1 MKQLESPVVI
11 AASVTLAAVIFAGVF
26 FWRQKKKQTFFYS
39 ERSLEEI
46 EVPSKWTKVGEVS
59 DLVIYPLKGAQKKH
73 LEEAQFTERGLR
85 EMQSNKISLQ
95 DRGFVVF
102 TEDNQFINVKKN
114 IKLLLV
120 DTEAVDEARVRFSFP
135 DSEDLIVKLPIDKST
150 LNKIGFDFKQTV
162 ETLDCGD
169 EAATWFS
176 QRLLNQQTGLRLGC
190 FIKSLV
196 NQRIVK
202 DGLVEEYSK
211 YYKKLHGDYLGAYS
225 DIASYMLMGEESL
238 KDLNNRLAKPVSHI
252 NFRPNILVKGSP
264 AFSEDCWDWIKIGDN
279 VFRGFKY
286 CTRCIVTTINPDT
299 AEKDPKFEPLM
310 TLRKYRQVKEDDIR
324 KLENNSPVMGLYAGL
339 HQIGS
344 GVVRIGD
351 PIYVNAD

>member
-1 MKQLESPVVI
+1 MKQLESSVVV

-26 FWRQKKKQTFFYS
+26 FWRQKKKQALYF

-46 EVPSKWTKVGEVS
+46 EIPSKWTKVGEVS
-59 DLVIYPLKGAQKKH
+59 DLVIYPLKGAQRKH

-95 DRGFVVF
+95 DRSFVVF
-102 TEDNQFINVKKN
+102 TEDNQFVNIKKN
-114 IKLLLV
+114 AKILLV
-120 DTEAVDEARVRFSFP
+120 DTEAVDETSVRFSFP
-135 DSEDLIVKLPIDKST
+135 DSEDLIVKLPTDKTT
-150 LNKIGFDFKQTV
+150 LNKIGFECKQTV
-162 ETLDCGD
+162 DTLDCGD

-196 NQRIVK
+196 APRIVK
-202 DGLVEEYSK
+202 DGEVEEYSK
-211 YYKKLHGDYLGAYS
+211 YYTKLHGDYLGAYS
-225 DIASYMLMGEESL
+225 DMASYMVMGEQSL
-238 KDLNNRLAKPVSHI
+238 KDLNNRLEKPISHI

-264 AFSEDCWDWIKIGDN
+264 AYSEDGWDWIKIGDN

-286 CTRCIVTTINPDT
+286 CTRCVVTTINPDT

-310 TLRKYRQVKEDDIR
+310 TLRKYRQIPEADIR

-339 HQIGS
+339 HQMGS